1 MSRQRY
7 ILTSFDVEEFD
18 MPTEHNQHLSIYEQM
33 ETGFKGLQATMS
45 VVNGADVNCTF
56 FTTAHF
62 ANWYSD
68 SIKQISRK
76 HEIASHTFFHSHY
89 QTADLLQSRLQL
101 EEITNQPVYGLRMPR
116 MKVVPMQDV
125 INAGYSYDSS
135 INPTWIPGRYNN
147 LSQPRTVYY
156 DQNMLRVPASV
167 SPRFRVPLFWLAFKN
182 MPYAVFKQLAI
193 KTLHHDGYLC
203 LYFHP
208 WEFTDIW
215 EFRIPGYAKR
225 WSGEKLQ
232 HRLYRLIK
240 DLKAEGEFTTM
251 FQMLS
256 ETKSLQPRQLLYHT
270 QVAPQKAMKKEPQGS
285 IVKP

>member
-7 ILTSFDVEEFD
+7 ILISFDVEEFD
-18 MPTEHNQHLSIYEQM
+18 TPTEYNQNLSIYEQM

-45 VVNGADVNCTF
+45 VINGADTPCTF
-56 FTTAHF
+56 FTTANF
-62 ANWYSD
+62 ANWFPD
-68 SIKQISRK
+68 SIRQIARK
-76 HEIASHTFFHSHY
+76 HEIASHTFFHSHF
-89 QTADLLQSRLQL
+89 QTSDLLQSRLQL
-101 EEITNQPVYGLRMPR
+101 ESITNQPIYGLRMPR
-116 MKVVPMQDV
+116 MKQVAMQDV
-125 INAGYSYDSS
+125 KEAGYTYDSS

-147 LSQPRTVYY
+147 LSQPRTIYY

-167 SPRFRVPLFWLAFKN
+167 SPRFRIPLFWLAFKN
-182 MPYAVFKQLAI
+182 MPYAMFKKLAVQ
-193 KTLHHDGYLC
+193 TLQHDGYVC

-215 EFRIPGYAKR
+215 EFEMPGYTKR

-251 FQMLS
+251 WQMVS
-256 ETKSLQPRQLLYHT
+256 ETKSIQPRQLSAASLK
-270 QVAPQKAMKKEPQGS
+270 APKKETQS